1 MSIEA
6 VLYSTRIPHPHIVAK
21 MEESRTYD
29 EGESSLEISLAHS
42 MTTNSMPVSQR
53 LQPDGSC
60 IQSTMHSTPAMKAVS
75 THDPAIREGIR
86 PPSHFMPADFYSR
99 DGNQSRITLM
109 RDLALD
115 AFQSG
120 MPDMSSFCIDK
131 AISMAYSCGGTIERA
146 DVLLMA
152 RAHKDSGDYLRAA
165 SVLTRHK
172 MLHLRDR
179 IAVEVMQIY
188 CLMF

>member
-1 MSIEA
+1 
-6 VLYSTRIPHPHIVAK
+6 
-21 MEESRTYD
+21 MEESRTYE

-42 MTTNSMPVSQR
+42 MTTNSMPVGQR

-60 IQSTMHSTPAMKAVS
+60 IQSTMHSTPAMKNIS
-75 THDPAIREGIR
+75 THDPATGAGVR
-86 PPSHFMPADFYSR
+86 PSSRFMPADFYLR
-99 DGNQSRITLM
+99 NGNQSRINLM

-131 AISMAYSCGGTIERA
+131 AISMTYSCGGTVERA

-172 MLHLRDR
+172 MLHLSDWVA
-179 IAVEVMQIY
+179 IEVLLI
-188 CLMF
+188 MFNICIFFM